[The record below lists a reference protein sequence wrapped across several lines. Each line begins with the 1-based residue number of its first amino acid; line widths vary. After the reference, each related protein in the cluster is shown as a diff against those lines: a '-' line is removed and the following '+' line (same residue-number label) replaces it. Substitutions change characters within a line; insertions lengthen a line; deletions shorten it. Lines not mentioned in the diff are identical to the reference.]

1 MRKFL
6 SEIINDDQLSLL
18 YKVGMLFQFQCTAH
32 WTDIELYVLHI
43 ELYVLQIALFVK
55 QQKHLLRINPRTF
68 SMTFQSKI
76 TMIRSIQRIHHC
88 YSRIKNIRS
97 GWGGRVLQRESEISD
112 LTARQWDHLQAGI
125 QPLQS
130 AGGTMQTPSKESTQS
145 VSCWCLVTSLRWE
158 GGMCC
163 SSVVI
168 SLPRRGLAGHTNVF
182 SSLTWHPVTGPAWS
196 SKTHFMIPLPLLT
209 CTNFS
214 GGQLWCVGV
223 DCGLC

>member
-32 WTDIELYVLHI
+32 WTDIALYVLHIALYVLHI

-125 QPLQS
+125 QPLQG
-130 AGGTMQTPSKESTQS
+130 AGGTMQIPSKESSQS
-145 VSCWCLVTSLRWE
+145 VSCWSLVTSLRWE
-158 GGMCC
+158 GPTRAEVVSWVSRMSS

-168 SLPRRGLAGHTNVF
+168 SLPAGGGGLATLMYLV
-182 SSLTWHPVTGPAWS
+182 L
-196 SKTHFMIPLPLLT
+196 
-209 CTNFS
+209 
-214 GGQLWCVGV
+214 
-223 DCGLC
+223 